1 MSKTIVVRGRAD
13 LVAIFEKYFEVSG
26 KQNTSRPKATADFV
40 EFISR
45 MPLDNETT
53 LKLKKAAKQKID
65 IKGVDE
71 SAIPS
76 NMKIIID
83 IDDNIWDR
91 AMEVFRYVFEL
102 KANPQMPYF
111 IKVAGTAY
119 LNETNPK
126 EHGIETMN
134 LEVFKGLST
143 EEKLIE
149 IYKLLIREVRQW
161 NILLRHW
168 RYKMYKS

>member
-1 MSKTIVVRGRAD
+1 MSKTIGVRGRAD
-13 LVAIFEKYFEVSG
+13 LVAIFEKYCEVSG
-26 KQNTSRPKATADFV
+26 KQDTSRPKATADFV

-65 IKGVDE
+65 IKSVDE

-83 IDDNIWDR
+83 IDDNTWDR
-91 AMEVFRYVFEL
+91 AMEVFQYAFEL
-102 KANPQMPYF
+102 KGNPQMPYF
-111 IKVAGTAY
+111 IKVAGIAY
-119 LNETNPK
+119 LNETNPEEQGK
-126 EHGIETMN
+126 TVETMN
-134 LEVFKGLST
+134 LELFKGLST

-149 IYKLLIREVRQW
+149 IYKVLIQREVRQ
-161 NILLRHW
+161 
-168 RYKMYKS
+168 

>member
-13 LVAIFEKYFEVSG
+13 LVAIFEKYCEVSG

-45 MPLDNETT
+45 MPLDSQTSF
-53 LKLKKAAKQKID
+53 KLKKAAKQKID

-83 IDDNIWDR
+83 IDDNIWDK
-91 AMEVFRYVFEL
+91 AMEVFRYAFEL
-102 KANPQMPYF
+102 KGNPQMPYF
-111 IKVAGTAY
+111 IRVAGIAY
-119 LNETNPK
+119 LNETNPEERK
-126 EHGIETMN
+126 TVKAIN
-134 LEVFKGLST
+134 LDGFKALST

-149 IYKLLIREVRQW
+149 IYKVLMQMEVR
-161 NILLRHW
+161 
-168 RYKMYKS
+168 